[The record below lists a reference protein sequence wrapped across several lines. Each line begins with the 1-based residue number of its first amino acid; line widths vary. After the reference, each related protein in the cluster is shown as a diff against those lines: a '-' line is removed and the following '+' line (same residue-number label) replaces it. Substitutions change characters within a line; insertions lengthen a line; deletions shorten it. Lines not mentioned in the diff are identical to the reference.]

1 MRSMTGYGRI
11 EKIIGNY
18 NYSVE
23 IKTLNGKYSNVKTS
37 LAGIFSPL
45 EIDVQNL
52 VKSKLNRGNISVYID
67 IRFMNPEDFVDVD
80 LGLAKSYSTALDKIA
95 NELHLSDEVN
105 LDVLTKFREIIKIKI
120 KEEKQEEIWEGL
132 KEVLQETIDKVVE
145 FQKNEGQDLQEILI
159 SNVEKLKEMVEK
171 IESQSDEMKDEF
183 RARIKENLEE
193 ILESEKINEDRLEL
207 EVALLAERA
216 DISEEIDRLKSHL
229 SRFTKIINGDNE
241 SKGQKLDFLCQ
252 ELHREFNTIASKSKI
267 TDITNLSVDGRVIVN
282 KLREQVQNVH

>member
-11 EKIIGNY
+11 EKIIGDY

-120 KEEKQEEIWEGL
+120 QEEKQEEIWEGL
-132 KEVLQETIDKVVE
+132 KTVLEETIEKVIE
-145 FQKNEGQDLQEILI
+145 FQKNEGDDLQNILM
-159 SNVEKLKEMVEK
+159 SNVEKLNDMVED
-171 IESQSDEMKDEF
+171 IEKLSNDMKEEF
-183 RARIKENLEE
+183 RARIKENLNE

-207 EVALLAERA
+207 EVALLAEKA
-216 DISEEIDRLKSHL
+216 DVSEEIDRLKSHL
-229 SRFTKIINGDNE
+229 SRFSKIIKGDNE

-267 TDITNLSVDGRVIVN
+267 TEITNLSVDGRVVVN

>member
-11 EKIIGNY
+11 EKIIGDY

-23 IKTLNGKYSNVKTS
+23 IKTLNGKYSNVKIS
-37 LAGIFSPL
+37 LAGIFSSL

-132 KEVLQETIDKVVE
+132 KTVLEEAIEKVIE
-145 FQKNEGQDLQEILI
+145 FQKHEGDDLQNILM
-159 SNVEKLKEMVEK
+159 SNVEKLNKMVED
-171 IESQSDEMKDEF
+171 IENLSNDMKEEF
-183 RARIKENLEE
+183 RARIKENLNE

-207 EVALLAERA
+207 EVALLAEKV

-229 SRFTKIINGDNE
+229 SRFTKIIKGDNE

-267 TDITNLSVDGRVIVN
+267 TDITNLSVDGRVVVN

>member
-52 VKSKLNRGNISVYID
+52 VKTKLNRGNISVYID
-67 IRFMNPEDFVDVD
+67 IRFMNPEDFVDID
-80 LGLAKSYSTALDKIA
+80 LGLAKSYSTALNKIA

-120 KEEKQEEIWEGL
+120 QEEKQEEIWEGL
-132 KEVLQETIDKVVE
+132 KTVLEETISKVIE
-145 FQKNEGQDLQEILI
+145 FQKTEGQDLQNILL
-159 SNVEKLKEMVEK
+159 SNVDKLKEMVEK
-171 IESQSDEMKDEF
+171 IESMSNDMKDEF
-183 RARIKENLEE
+183 RKRITENLNE
-193 ILESEKINEDRLEL
+193 ILDSDKINEDRLEL

-229 SRFTKIINGDNE
+229 NRFTKIINSENE

>member
-1 MRSMTGYGRI
+1 
-11 EKIIGNY
+11 
-18 NYSVE
+18 
-23 IKTLNGKYSNVKTS
+23 
-37 LAGIFSPL
+37 
-45 EIDVQNL
+45 
-52 VKSKLNRGNISVYID
+52 
-67 IRFMNPEDFVDVD
+67 MNPEDFVDVD

-132 KEVLQETIDKVVE
+132 KTVLEEAIEKVIE
-145 FQKNEGQDLQEILI
+145 FQKHEGDDLQNILM
-159 SNVEKLKEMVEK
+159 SNVEKLNKMVED
-171 IESQSDEMKDEF
+171 IENLSNDMKEEF
-183 RARIKENLEE
+183 RARIKENLNE

-207 EVALLAERA
+207 EVALLAEKV

-229 SRFTKIINGDNE
+229 SRFTKIIKGDNE

-267 TDITNLSVDGRVIVN
+267 TDITNLSVDGRVVVN

>member
-80 LGLAKSYSTALDKIA
+80 LGLAKSYSTALNKIA

-132 KEVLQETIDKVVE
+132 KEVLEETIDKVIE
-145 FQKNEGQDLQEILI
+145 FQKNEGQDLQDILI
-159 SNVEKLKEMVEK
+159 SNVDKLKEMVEK

-183 RARIKENLEE
+183 RARIKENLDE

-229 SRFTKIINGDNE
+229 NRFTKIINGDSE

-252 ELHREFNTIASKSKI
+252 ELHREFNTIASKSKV

>member
-11 EKIIGNY
+11 EKIIGDY

-23 IKTLNGKYSNVKTS
+23 IKTLNGKYSNVKIS
-37 LAGIFSPL
+37 LASIFSSL
-45 EIDVQNL
+45 EIDIQNL
-52 VKSKLNRGNISVYID
+52 IKSKLNRGNISVYID

-95 NELHLSDEVN
+95 SELHLSDEVS

-132 KEVLQETIDKVVE
+132 KNVLEETIEKVIE
-145 FQKNEGQDLQEILI
+145 FQKHEGEDLKSILL
-159 SNVEKLKEMVEK
+159 SNVDELKEMVKK
-171 IESQSDEMKDEF
+171 IENLSNDMKEEF
-183 RARIKENLEE
+183 RKRIKENLDE
-193 ILESEKINEDRLEL
+193 ILDSEKINEDRLEL
-207 EVALLAERA
+207 EVALLAEKA

-229 SRFTKIINGDNE
+229 SRFTKIINDENE

-267 TDITNLSVDGRVIVN
+267 TDITNLSVDGRVVVN

>member
-11 EKIIGNY
+11 EKIIGDY

-23 IKTLNGKYSNVKTS
+23 IKTLNGKYSNVKIS
-37 LAGIFSPL
+37 LAGIFSSL

-132 KEVLQETIDKVVE
+132 KTVLEEAIEKVIE
-145 FQKNEGQDLQEILI
+145 FQKHEGDDLQNILM
-159 SNVEKLKEMVEK
+159 SNVEKLNKMVED
-171 IESQSDEMKDEF
+171 IENLSNDMKEEF
-183 RARIKENLEE
+183 RARIKENLNE

-207 EVALLAERA
+207 EVALLAEKV

-229 SRFTKIINGDNE
+229 SRFTKIIKGDNE

-267 TDITNLSVDGRVIVN
+267 TDITNLSVDGRVVVK

>member
-159 SNVEKLKEMVEK
+159 SNVDKLKEMVEK

-229 SRFTKIINGDNE
+229 SRL
-241 SKGQKLDFLCQ
+241 Q
-252 ELHREFNTIASKSKI
+252 R
-267 TDITNLSVDGRVIVN
+267 
-282 KLREQVQNVH
+282 

>member
-11 EKIIGNY
+11 EKIIGDY

-80 LGLAKSYSTALDKIA
+80 LGLAKSYFTALDKIA

-120 KEEKQEEIWEGL
+120 QEEKQEEIWEGL
-132 KEVLQETIDKVVE
+132 KTVLEETIEKVIE
-145 FQKNEGQDLQEILI
+145 FQKHEGDDLQNILM
-159 SNVEKLKEMVEK
+159 SNVEKLNDMVED
-171 IESQSDEMKDEF
+171 IEKLSNDMKEEF
-183 RARIKENLEE
+183 RSRIKENLNE

-207 EVALLAERA
+207 EVALLAEKA

-229 SRFTKIINGDNE
+229 SRFTKIIKGDNE

-267 TDITNLSVDGRVIVN
+267 TDITNLSVDGRVVVN